1 MLKQKL
7 HIITNSTKTKFLLL
21 FATIGVCVVT
31 SVLSIGENV
40 NVDTD
45 VMNVANDKVIKSIG
59 RLKDFKLN
67 DLNELTNECCIY
79 EIDHKYNKFDVMV
92 DNAHKQLEK
101 IGKEKQEE
109 IQKQKQLQLQH
120 KNNQSQT
127 QTRLSRGNGN
137 PYQGRIFNITA
148 SHYSGREEENGKGR
162 AYRNALGKAL
172 TYQTIAVPRNIPL
185 GSLIK
190 LIDNEG
196 NIYIKIAL
204 DYGST
209 KHIRWIDSNTMKI
222 DVCKPYASRKKI
234 DNLGIKHY
242 RGEIIRWGF

>member
-7 HIITNSTKTKFLLL
+7 HIIANSTKTKFLLL

-45 VMNVANDKVIKSIG
+45 VINVTDDKIINKNIKDILNSNKITINNAMIQNEN
-59 RLKDFKLN
+59 FK
-67 DLNELTNECCIY
+67 IQQ
-79 EIDHKYNKFDVMV
+79 FDNMV
-92 DNAHKQLEK
+92 NNAHKHLKQLEQ
-101 IGKEKQEE
+101 EKQKDT
-109 IQKQKQLQLQH
+109 QKQKQLGLQYENKH
-120 KNNQSQT
+120 YQS
-127 QTRLSRGNGN
+127 QTRLSRGSNN
-137 PYQGRIFNITA
+137 LYQGRIFNIVA

-196 NIYIKIAL
+196 NSYIKIAL

-209 KHIRWIDSNTMKI
+209 KHIRWIDSNTMKV
-222 DVCKPYASRKKI
+222 DVCKPYASRKEI

>member
-40 NVDTD
+40 NVDAD
-45 VMNVANDKVIKSIG
+45 VINVSNDKVINIKI
-59 RLKDFKLN
+59 KEILN
-67 DLNELTNECCIY
+67 SNKIIINNAMIENENYKIEQ
-79 EIDHKYNKFDVMV
+79 FDDMV
-92 DNAHKQLEK
+92 NNAHKQIDKLATER
-101 IGKEKQEE
+101 QQDT
-109 IQKQKQLQLQH
+109 QKQKQLELQH
-120 KNNQSQT
+120 ENKQGQSQA
-127 QTRLSRGNGN
+127 RLSRSSNN
-137 PYQGRIFNITA
+137 PYQGRSFNITA

-196 NIYIKIAL
+196 NTYIKIAL

-222 DVCKPYASRKKI
+222 DVCKPYASRKEI

-242 RGEIIRWGF
+242 RGEIVRWGF

>member
-1 MLKQKL
+1 MLKRKL
-7 HIITNSTKTKFLLL
+7 HIIANSTRTKLILL
-21 FATIGVCVVT
+21 FATIGICVVT
-31 SVLSIGENV
+31 SVSIGENV
-40 NVDTD
+40 NVNNTD
-45 VMNVANDKVIKSIG
+45 VIIDTKDNQINTNIKDLLQVNNITKDNITIQDTNY
-59 RLKDFKLN
+59 RLQQFD
-67 DLNELTNECCIY
+67 EMV
-79 EIDHKYNKFDVMV
+79 NK
-92 DNAHKQLEK
+92 AQEQLEK
-101 IGKEKQEE
+101 LEKEKQET
-109 IQKQKQLQLQH
+109 IQKQQH
-120 KNNQSQT
+120 KQEV
-127 QTRLSRGNGN
+127 RLSRGSNN
-137 PYQGRIFNITA
+137 PYQGRLFDITA

-196 NIYIKIAL
+196 NTYIKIAL

-222 DVCKPYASRKKI
+222 DVCKPYASRKEI

-242 RGEIIRWGF
+242 RGEIVRWGF

>member
-7 HIITNSTKTKFLLL
+7 RIITNSRKTKLLLL
-21 FATIGVCVVT
+21 FITISVCVVT

-45 VMNVANDKVIKSIG
+45 VINVTKDKKIKPITNLEG
-59 RLKDFKLN
+59 LKLN
-67 DLNELTNECCIY
+67 NLDDLANECCIY
-79 EIDHKYNKFDVMV
+79 ETDNKPNEFDIMV
-92 DNAHKQLEK
+92 SNAHKYLKELQ
-101 IGKEKQEE
+101 KEKQQEV
-109 IQKQKQLQLQH
+109 QKRKQLEQKYKDKQ
-120 KNNQSQT
+120 NQIK
-127 QTRLSRGNGN
+127 LSRGNNN

-162 AYRNALGKAL
+162 AYRNALGKPL
-172 TYQTIAVPRNIPL
+172 TYETIAVPRNIPL

-196 NIYIKIAL
+196 NSYIKIAL

-209 KHIRWIDSNTMKI
+209 KHIRWIDNNTMKI
-222 DVCKPYASRKKI
+222 DVCKPYASRKEI

-242 RGEIIRWGF
+242 RGEIVRWGF